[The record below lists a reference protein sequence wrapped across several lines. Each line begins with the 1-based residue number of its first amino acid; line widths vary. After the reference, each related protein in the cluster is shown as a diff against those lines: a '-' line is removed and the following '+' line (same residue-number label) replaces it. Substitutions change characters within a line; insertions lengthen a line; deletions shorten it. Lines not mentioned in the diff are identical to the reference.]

1 MRNHPLLA
9 TFHVARKWPQLR
21 LTSTTRSVGIL
32 CAQHEAASCRFVFN
46 LKLDDGEPFSI
57 STAISFQSNVRLP
70 IYTLGSSENISLP
83 KSCAKVT
90 LEQMALCKF
99 FSAETSAAAKL
110 KLGGA
115 RSCNRG

>member
-9 TFHVARKWPQLR
+9 NFHVARKWPQLR

-83 KSCAKVT
+83 NRAQKVT
-90 LEQMALCKF
+90 LRQMACVS
-99 FSAETSAAAKL
+99 FSLPKL
-110 KLGGA
+110 
-115 RSCNRG
+115 RPPRN